1 MLLFAQAEPN
11 AAQTVTNVMIFL
23 IPLVTTVALFTYL
36 SVVGFAAQRRRE
48 REAYYRHEVE
58 LKLAERGELTPDRLA
73 QLRQTEDQDRWRRRR
88 EALKLAGLVTAAC
101 GAGMLL
107 ALRGTGDD
115 APRGVGWIPLLIGAF
130 LLLYVYVLGARSVMR
145 LLLLLLGIACAATA
159 PLRAQPVATAPATQR
174 AAVDVG
180 QLNVQSLDVV
190 WQTVKDNHFDPT
202 LGGVNWDAVR
212 DELRPKVE
220 AARTV
225 VEARAVLR
233 EMLARLKQTHF
244 EIMAPDGNEDDDPS
258 SEGGRDGYAGIHAR
272 VLDGRMIVTRVDD
285 GSAAQR
291 LGVKPGWEIRAIDGD
306 DMAPQIR
313 RVMRA
318 DENST
323 LLESKLAW
331 LATRKLSGKVG
342 DRARVRFD
350 DGKGNAADLAI
361 TFAQRPG
368 NKSRWTNLSPRYVQ
382 FEKRPLADG
391 QVGYIRFNTW
401 LDPLNFVKFID
412 GAMTEFMQ
420 SKGIIIDLRGA
431 RGGLG
436 HLPPYFA
443 AWFVGE
449 PGRDLGVMQLRTER
463 RPMTIVPRGG
473 EVYRGRVA
481 ILTDGLTRS
490 AGEIFTA
497 GLQDLGRARVFGQRT
512 AGAVLPAKV
521 LRLPNGDGFE
531 YVIANFTTPKGR
543 VLEGHG
549 VQPDVPITPTRE
561 QLLAGQD
568 PVLEAAL
575 QWVGSARD

>member
-1 MLLFAQAEPN
+1 MLLLAQAEPN

-58 LKLAERGELTPDRLA
+58 LKLAERGELTPERLA
-73 QLRQTEDQDRWRRRR
+73 HLRQTEDQDRWRRRR

-107 ALRGTGDD
+107 ALRGTEDD
-115 APRGVGWIPLLIGAF
+115 APRGVGWIPLSIGTF
-130 LLLYVYVLGARSVMR
+130 LLLYVYFLGPKSVVR
-145 LLLLLLGIACAATA
+145 LLLLLLGIACAATVPA
-159 PLRAQPVATAPATQR
+159 RAQQAATAPATQR
-174 AAVDVG
+174 IDVR
-180 QLNVQSLDVV
+180 QLNVQSIDVV

-202 LGGVNWDAVR
+202 LGGVDWDAVR

-220 AARTV
+220 AAETV

-244 EIMAPDGNEDDDPS
+244 EIMAPDGHEDDDPS
-258 SEGGRDGYAGIHAR
+258 SEGGRDGYSGIHAR

-285 GSAAQR
+285 GSIAQR
-291 LGVKPGWEIRAIDGD
+291 LGVKTGWEIRAIDGEAT
-306 DMAPQIR
+306 APQVQ
-313 RVMRA
+313 RVTREYA
-318 DENST
+318 NST
-323 LLESKLAW
+323 LLDSELAW
-331 LATRKLSGKVG
+331 LAARKLSGKIG
-342 DRARVRFD
+342 DRARVQFV
-350 DGKGNAADLAI
+350 DGNGDGNGNVADLEL

-368 NKSRWTNLSPRYVQ
+368 NKSQWTSLSPRYVQ
-382 FEKRPLADG
+382 FEKRLLAG
-391 QVGYIRFNTW
+391 GAVGYIRFNTW

-412 GAMTEFMQ
+412 GAMRELAQT
-420 SKGIIIDLRGA
+420 KGIIIDLRGA

-436 HLPPYFA
+436 HLPPYLA
-443 AWFVGE
+443 AWFIGE
-449 PGRDLGVMQLRTER
+449 PGRDLGVMQLRHER
-463 RPMTIVPRGG
+463 RAMAIIPRGG
-473 EVYRGRVA
+473 EVYTGRLA

-549 VQPDVPITPTRE
+549 VQPDVPITSTRE
-561 QLLAGQD
+561 QLLAGRD
-568 PVLEAAL
+568 PVLEAAVE
-575 QWVGSARD
+575 WIGAK

>member
-1 MLLFAQAEPN
+1 MLLFAQADPN

-107 ALRGTGDD
+107 ALRGTEDD

-130 LLLYVYVLGARSVMR
+130 LLLYVYVLGARSVVR

-159 PLRAQPVATAPATQR
+159 PLHAQPVATAPTTQR

-202 LGGVNWDAVR
+202 LGGVDWDAAR
-212 DELRPKVE
+212 DELRPKIE
-220 AARTV
+220 SAKTV
-225 VEARAVLR
+225 GEARAVLR
-233 EMLARLKQTHF
+233 EMLSRLKQTHF
-244 EIMAPDGNEDDDPS
+244 EIMAPDGHEDDDPS

-285 GSAAQR
+285 DSAAKR
-291 LGVKPGWEIRAIDGD
+291 LGVKTGWEIRAIDGEAL
-306 DMAPQIR
+306 APQIQ
-313 RVMRA
+313 RVTREHA
-318 DENST
+318 GST
-323 LLESKLAW
+323 LLDSELAW
-331 LATRKLSGKVG
+331 IAARKLSGKVG
-342 DRARVRFD
+342 GRTRVQLV
-350 DGKGNAADLAI
+350 DGNGNPTDLEIA
-361 TFAQRPG
+361 FAQRPG

-382 FEKRPLADG
+382 FEKRLVAGG

-401 LDPLNFVKFID
+401 LDPLNFVRFID
-412 GAMTEFMQ
+412 GAMMEFAQ
-420 SKGIIIDLRGA
+420 TRGVIIDLRGA

-436 HLPPYFA
+436 HLPPYLA
-443 AWFVGE
+443 AWFIGE
-449 PGRDLGVMQLRTER
+449 PGRDLGVMQLRHER
-463 RPMTIVPRGG
+463 RAMVIMPRGG
-473 EVYRGRVA
+473 DVYGGRVA

-490 AGEIFTA
+490 AGEIFAA

-512 AGAVLPAKV
+512 AGAVLPARV

-531 YVIANFTTPKGR
+531 YVIANFTTPSGK
-543 VLEGHG
+543 VLEGGG
-549 VQPDVPITPTRE
+549 VQPDVTITPTRAE
-561 QLLAGQD
+561 LLAGQD
-568 PVLEAAL
+568 PVLEAAAKWI
-575 QWVGSARD
+575 QGNK